1 MLHNVL
7 LTRAEHFN
15 QAIMLRLIVVFTLW
29 KRSFAKCS
37 GGRSG
42 GTEGKR
48 CSILKS
54 STSVHKLKLTY
65 LWRTAE
71 TWLYFVALFF
81 HDEALRWSSL
91 ALMLPSLQH
100 EELLYKEQV
109 TVGNLLKNNN
119 WMLQN
124 YCCQFN
130 AKIRLINC
138 TSNQSVKKLT
148 KLIMSG
154 HEQ

>member
-1 MLHNVL
+1 
-7 LTRAEHFN
+7 
-15 QAIMLRLIVVFTLW
+15 
-29 KRSFAKCS
+29 
-37 GGRSG
+37 
-42 GTEGKR
+42 
-48 CSILKS
+48 
-54 STSVHKLKLTY
+54 
-65 LWRTAE
+65 
-71 TWLYFVALFF
+71 
-81 HDEALRWSSL
+81 
-91 ALMLPSLQH
+91 MLPSLQH

-130 AKIRLINC
+130 AKIRFINY

-154 HEQ
+154 HEQYN